1 MRIGQGKL
9 YRMFENLY
17 RRGLINS
24 GSLLIFKSTIEYQ
37 SNYKIPSAVLCISW
51 DVRAYFFLC
60 FFSS

>member
-37 SNYKIPSAVLCISW
+37 SNYKIPSAVLCIS
-51 DVRAYFFLC
+51 
-60 FFSS
+60 